1 MNFENYELLK
11 IIILPAKI
19 TTPMDD
25 QTRERKKH
33 FRTAMKDPRV
43 YTPIKALPM
52 PHRTTRELK
61 HRYARL
67 QQDIPPSPPFKP
79 ATPHNLRMQI
89 RPPLRH
95 IPNLLPLPI
104 HHIIHAVH
112 VLPVRAPP
120 PRQVPA
126 LLVLACEALPCAE
139 EDVFELEGFDEGVGF
154 FF

>member
-61 HRYARL
+61 HRHARL

-79 ATPHNLRMQI
+79 ATPQ
-89 RPPLRH
+89 
-95 IPNLLPLPI
+95 
-104 HHIIHAVH
+104 
-112 VLPVRAPP
+112 PP
-120 PRQVPA
+120 PTTYVCKYAHHFGTFRISSLFPSTT
-126 LLVLACEALPCAE
+126 
-139 EDVFELEGFDEGVGF
+139 
-154 FF
+154 